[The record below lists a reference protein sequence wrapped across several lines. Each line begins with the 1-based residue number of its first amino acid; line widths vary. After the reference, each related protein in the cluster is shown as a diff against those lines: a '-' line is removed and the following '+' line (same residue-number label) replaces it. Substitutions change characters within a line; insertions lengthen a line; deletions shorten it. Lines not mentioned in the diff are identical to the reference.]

1 MIFVSFGC
9 DGSKRIPSN
18 EAFVLYDASL
28 PVLLSLQVAMIL
40 LPLAFV
46 YDVFWVFIE
55 PMIFSGPSVMVKVC
69 FAQAWE

>member
-1 MIFVSFGC
+1 M
-9 DGSKRIPSN
+9 
-18 EAFVLYDASL
+18 LYDASL